1 MWTRKA
7 VVYVGLGTILVLFA
21 PFINNLQLFLLG
33 TTILGFVAVHSLVNT
48 RPIDVK
54 ITRSFDSDQVFE
66 NSNVSIDLIVQNKGR
81 SVGFLEIYD
90 NLPSEIE
97 VNNGSNH
104 TIIRL
109 HKDELVINKYN
120 VDCRLRGQYR
130 LGNPRLRIYN
140 PSFLFFYQSDI
151 QSKSSLV
158 VLPQIEQI
166 EGVDLSTDFPKMYQG
181 AMPIRR
187 IGTSGEFYGIR
198 EYFPGDDFKNI
209 NWRVFGKTRK
219 LMVNQFEREDISDL
233 MLVLDAREIS
243 GTGTILRNPLN
254 YSCRAAASLTSFF
267 LRSRNRVGLT
277 IYGETVNVIPPDTG
291 ERHIYRIL
299 TALAEVKAAG
309 SLGLHTVL
317 GDLRNF
323 TPRSPVMVIS
333 TLENDPTCTTALREI
348 TARGFKLTVIAPDTL
363 NYDRDSRIISP
374 TVYFTASAS
383 LDNKITEAR
392 SLGARAMR
400 WNPDTVLSTSLAE
413 VIR

>member
-120 VDCRLRGQYR
+120 VNCRLRGQYR

-140 PSFLFFYQSDI
+140 PSFLFFYESDI

-181 AMPIRR
+181 ALPIRR

-209 NWRVFGKTRK
+209 NWRIFGRTRK

-254 YSCRAAASLTSFF
+254 YSCRAAAALTSFF

-291 ERHIYRIL
+291 ERHLYRIL

-333 TLENDPTCTTALREI
+333 TLENDPTSTTALREI

-363 NYDRDSRIISP
+363 DYDRDSRIISP

-383 LDNKITEAR
+383 LDNKITEVR

>member
-7 VVYVGLGTILVLFA
+7 VVYVGLGTILVLFS

-54 ITRSFDSDQVFE
+54 ITRSFESDQVFE
-66 NSNVSIDLIVQNKGR
+66 NSDVTIDLIIQNKGR

-90 NLPSEIE
+90 NLPSEVE

-109 HKDELVINKYN
+109 KKDELVVNKYHLE
-120 VDCRLRGQYR
+120 CRLRGQYR
-130 LGNPRLRIYN
+130 LGNPSLRIYN
-140 PSFLFFYQSDI
+140 PSFLFYYEADI
-151 QSKSSLV
+151 ESKSSLV

-166 EGVDLSTDFPKMYQG
+166 EGIDLSTDFPKMYQG

-209 NWRVFGKTRK
+209 NWRVFGRTRK
-219 LMVNQFEREDISDL
+219 LMVNQFEREDISDI
-233 MLVLDAREIS
+233 MFVLDAREIS

-267 LRSRNRVGLT
+267 LRARNRVGLT

-291 ERHIYRIL
+291 ERHLYRIL
-299 TALAEVKAAG
+299 TALAEVKAGG

-323 TPRSPVMVIS
+323 TPRSPVMVLS
-333 TLENDPTCTTALREI
+333 TLENDSTSTNALREI

-363 NYDRDSRIISP
+363 DYDRDSRIISP

-400 WNPDTVLSTSLAE
+400 WNPEHVLSTSLAE

>member
-120 VDCRLRGQYR
+120 VNCRLRGQYR

-140 PSFLFFYQSDI
+140 PSFLFFYESDI

-181 AMPIRR
+181 ALPIRR

-209 NWRVFGKTRK
+209 NWRVFGRTRK

-254 YSCRAAASLTSFF
+254 YSCRAAAALTSFF

-277 IYGETVNVIPPDTG
+277 IYGQTVDVIPPDTG
-291 ERHIYRIL
+291 ERHLYRIL

-333 TLENDPTCTTALREI
+333 TLENDPTSTTALREI

-363 NYDRDSRIISP
+363 DYDRDSRIISP

-383 LDNKITEAR
+383 LDNKITEVR

>member
-54 ITRSFDSDQVFE
+54 ITRGFDSDQVFE
-66 NSNVSIDLIVQNKGR
+66 DSNVSVDLIIQNKGR
-81 SVGFLEIYD
+81 SIGFLEIYD

-104 TIIRL
+104 SIIRL

-140 PSFLFFYQSDI
+140 PSFLFFYESDI

-209 NWRVFGKTRK
+209 NWRVFGRTRK

-291 ERHIYRIL
+291 ERHLYRIL

-323 TPRSPVMVIS
+323 TPRSPVIVIS

-363 NYDRDSRIISP
+363 DYDRDSRIISP

-400 WNPDTVLSTSLAE
+400 WNPDAVLSTSLAE

>member
-120 VDCRLRGQYR
+120 VNCRLRGQYR

-140 PSFLFFYQSDI
+140 PSFLFFYESDI

-181 AMPIRR
+181 ALPIRR

-209 NWRVFGKTRK
+209 NWRIFGRTRK

-254 YSCRAAASLTSFF
+254 YSCRAAAALTSFF

-291 ERHIYRIL
+291 ERHLYRIL

-383 LDNKITEAR
+383 LDNKITEVR

>member
-140 PSFLFFYQSDI
+140 PSFLFFYESDI

-254 YSCRAAASLTSFF
+254 YSCRAAAALTSFF

-291 ERHIYRIL
+291 ERHLYRIL

-309 SLGLHTVL
+309 SLGLHTIL

>member
-33 TTILGFVAVHSLVNT
+33 ATILGFVAVHSLVNT

-66 NSNVSIDLIVQNKGR
+66 NSDVSIDLIVQNKGR

-120 VDCRLRGQYR
+120 VNCRLRGQYR

-140 PSFLFFYQSDI
+140 PSFLFFYESDI

-181 AMPIRR
+181 AMPLRR
-187 IGTSGEFYGIR
+187 IGTTGEFYGIR

-243 GTGTILRNPLN
+243 GTGTVLRNPLN

-267 LRSRNRVGLT
+267 LKSRNRVGLT

-291 ERHIYRIL
+291 DRHLYRIL

-333 TLENDPTCTTALREI
+333 TLENDATCTTALREI

>member
-7 VVYVGLGTILVLFA
+7 VVYVGLGTILVLFS

-54 ITRSFDSDQVFE
+54 ITRSFESDQVFE
-66 NSNVSIDLIVQNKGR
+66 NSDVTIDLIIQNKGR

-90 NLPSEIE
+90 NLPSEVE

-109 HKDELVINKYN
+109 KKDELVVNKYHLE
-120 VDCRLRGQYR
+120 CRLRGQYR
-130 LGNPRLRIYN
+130 LGNPSLRIYN
-140 PSFLFFYQSDI
+140 PSFLFYYEADI
-151 QSKSSLV
+151 ESKSSLV

-166 EGVDLSTDFPKMYQG
+166 EGIDLSTDFPKMYQG

-209 NWRVFGKTRK
+209 NWRVFGRTRK
-219 LMVNQFEREDISDL
+219 LMVNQFEREDISDI
-233 MLVLDAREIS
+233 MFVLDAREIS

-267 LRSRNRVGLT
+267 LRARNRVGLT

-291 ERHIYRIL
+291 ERHLYRIL
-299 TALAEVKAAG
+299 TALAEVKAGG

-323 TPRSPVMVIS
+323 TPRSPVMVLS
-333 TLENDPTCTTALREI
+333 TLENDSTSTNALREI

-363 NYDRDSRIISP
+363 DYDRDSRIISP

-392 SLGARAMR
+392 SLGARALR
-400 WNPDTVLSTSLAE
+400 WDPENVLSTSLAE

>member
-1 MWTRKA
+1 MRQRKA
-7 VVYVGLGTILVLFA
+7 VVYVGLGTILVLFS

-54 ITRSFDSDQVFE
+54 ITRSFESDQVFE
-66 NSNVSIDLIVQNKGR
+66 NSDVTIDLIIQNKGR

-90 NLPSEIE
+90 NLPSEVE

-109 HKDELVINKYN
+109 KKDELVVNKYHLE
-120 VDCRLRGQYR
+120 CRLRGQYR
-130 LGNPRLRIYN
+130 LGNPSLRIYN
-140 PSFLFFYQSDI
+140 PSFLFYYEADI
-151 QSKSSLV
+151 ESKSSLV

-166 EGVDLSTDFPKMYQG
+166 EGIDLSTDFPKMYQG

-209 NWRVFGKTRK
+209 NWRVFGRTRK
-219 LMVNQFEREDISDL
+219 LMVNQFEREDISDI
-233 MLVLDAREIS
+233 MFVLDAREIS

-267 LRSRNRVGLT
+267 LRARNRVGLT

-291 ERHIYRIL
+291 ERHLYRIL
-299 TALAEVKAAG
+299 TALAEVKAGG

-323 TPRSPVMVIS
+323 TPRSPVMVLS
-333 TLENDPTCTTALREI
+333 TLENDSTSTNALREI

-363 NYDRDSRIISP
+363 DYDRDSRIISP

-400 WNPDTVLSTSLAE
+400 WDPENVLSTSLAE

>member
-140 PSFLFFYQSDI
+140 PSFLFFYESDI

-291 ERHIYRIL
+291 ERHLYRIL
-299 TALAEVKAAG
+299 TVLAEVKAAG

>member
-120 VDCRLRGQYR
+120 VNCRLRGQYR

-140 PSFLFFYQSDI
+140 PSFLFFYESDI

-181 AMPIRR
+181 ALPIRR

-209 NWRVFGKTRK
+209 NWRVFGRTRK

-254 YSCRAAASLTSFF
+254 YSCRAAAALTSFF

-291 ERHIYRIL
+291 ERHLYRIL

-333 TLENDPTCTTALREI
+333 TLESDPTSTTALREI

-363 NYDRDSRIISP
+363 DYDRDSRIISP

-383 LDNKITEAR
+383 LDNKITEVR

>member
-7 VVYVGLGTILVLFA
+7 VVYVGLGTILVLFS

-54 ITRSFDSDQVFE
+54 ITRSFESDQVFE
-66 NSNVSIDLIVQNKGR
+66 NSDVTIDLIIQNKGR

-90 NLPSEIE
+90 NLPSEVE

-109 HKDELVINKYN
+109 KKDELVVNKYHLE
-120 VDCRLRGQYR
+120 CRLRGQYR
-130 LGNPRLRIYN
+130 LGNPSLRIYN
-140 PSFLFFYQSDI
+140 PSFLFYYEADI
-151 QSKSSLV
+151 ESKSSLV

-166 EGVDLSTDFPKMYQG
+166 EGIDLSTDFPKMYQG

-209 NWRVFGKTRK
+209 NWRVFGRTRK
-219 LMVNQFEREDISDL
+219 LMVNQFEREDISDI
-233 MLVLDAREIS
+233 MFVLDAREIS

-267 LRSRNRVGLT
+267 LRARNRVGLT

-291 ERHIYRIL
+291 ERHLYRIL
-299 TALAEVKAAG
+299 TALAEVKAGG

-323 TPRSPVMVIS
+323 TPRSPVMVLS
-333 TLENDPTCTTALREI
+333 TLENDSTSTNALREI

-363 NYDRDSRIISP
+363 DYDRESRIISP

-400 WNPDTVLSTSLAE
+400 WDPENVLSTSLAE

>member
-120 VDCRLRGQYR
+120 VNCRLRGQYR

-140 PSFLFFYQSDI
+140 PSFLFFYESDI

-291 ERHIYRIL
+291 ERHLYRIL

>member
-7 VVYVGLGTILVLFA
+7 VFYVGFGTILVLFA

-33 TTILGFVAVHSLVNT
+33 TTVLGFVAIHSLVNT
-48 RPIDVK
+48 RPIEVK
-54 ITRSFDSDQVFE
+54 ITRDFDDDQVFE
-66 NSNVSIDLIVQNKGR
+66 NSGVSIDLVIQNKGR
-81 SVGFLEIYD
+81 SIGFLEVYD

-97 VNNGSNH
+97 VTKGLNH

-109 HKDELVINKYN
+109 HKDDLVVNKYSLE
-120 VDCRLRGQYR
+120 CRLRGQYR

-140 PSFLFFYQSDI
+140 PSFLFYYEADVE
-151 QSKSSLV
+151 SKSSLV
-158 VLPQIEQI
+158 VLPQIEQM

-181 AMPIRR
+181 AMPLRR

-209 NWRVFGKTRK
+209 NWRVFGRTRK
-219 LMVNQFEREDISDL
+219 LMVNQFEREDISDV
-233 MLVLDAREIS
+233 MIILDAREIT
-243 GTGTILRNPLN
+243 GTGTVLRNPLN
-254 YSCRAAASLTSFF
+254 YSCRAVASLVSFF
-267 LRSRNRVGLT
+267 LRSRNRVGLIT
-277 IYGETVNVIPPDTG
+277 YGETVNVISPDTG
-291 ERHIYRIL
+291 ERHLYRIL
-299 TALAEVKAAG
+299 TALAEVKPAG

-323 TPRSPVMVIS
+323 TPRSPVLVVS
-333 TLENDPTCTTALREI
+333 TLETDPTSTVALREI
-348 TARGFKLTVIAPDTL
+348 TARGFKLTLVAPDTL
-363 NYDRDSRIISP
+363 DYDRDSAIISP

-383 LDNKITEAR
+383 LDNKISEAR

-400 WNPDTVLSTSLAE
+400 WDPDTVLSVSLAK

>member
-120 VDCRLRGQYR
+120 VNCRLRGQYR

-140 PSFLFFYQSDI
+140 PSFLFFYESDI

-181 AMPIRR
+181 ALPIRR

-209 NWRVFGKTRK
+209 NWRVFGRTRK

-254 YSCRAAASLTSFF
+254 YSCRAAAALTSFF

-291 ERHIYRIL
+291 ERHLYRIL

-333 TLENDPTCTTALREI
+333 TLENDPTSTTALREI

-363 NYDRDSRIISP
+363 DYDRDSRIISP

-383 LDNKITEAR
+383 LDNKITEVR

>member
-7 VVYVGLGTILVLFA
+7 VVYVGLGTILVLFS

-54 ITRSFDSDQVFE
+54 ITRSFESAQVFE
-66 NSNVSIDLIVQNKGR
+66 NSDVTIDLIIQNKGR

-90 NLPSEIE
+90 NLPSEVE

-109 HKDELVINKYN
+109 KKDELVVNKYHLE
-120 VDCRLRGQYR
+120 CRLRGQYR
-130 LGNPRLRIYN
+130 LGNPSLRIYN
-140 PSFLFFYQSDI
+140 PSFLFYYEADI
-151 QSKSSLV
+151 ESKSSLV

-166 EGVDLSTDFPKMYQG
+166 EGIDLSTDFPKMYQG

-209 NWRVFGKTRK
+209 NWRVFGRTRK
-219 LMVNQFEREDISDL
+219 LMVNQFEREDISDI
-233 MLVLDAREIS
+233 MFVLDAREIS

-267 LRSRNRVGLT
+267 LRARNRVGLT

-291 ERHIYRIL
+291 ERHLYRIL
-299 TALAEVKAAG
+299 TTLAEVKAGG

-333 TLENDPTCTTALREI
+333 TLENDPTSTNALREI

-363 NYDRDSRIISP
+363 DYDRDSRRISP

-400 WNPDTVLSTSLAE
+400 WDPEHVLSTSLAE

>member
-140 PSFLFFYQSDI
+140 PSFLFFYESDI

-291 ERHIYRIL
+291 ERHLYRIL

-348 TARGFKLTVIAPDTL
+348 TARAFKLTVIAPDTL

>member
-120 VDCRLRGQYR
+120 VNCRLRGQYR

-140 PSFLFFYQSDI
+140 PSFLFFYESDI

-181 AMPIRR
+181 ALPIRR

-209 NWRVFGKTRK
+209 NWRVFGRTRK

-254 YSCRAAASLTSFF
+254 YSCRAAAALTSFF

-277 IYGETVNVIPPDTG
+277 IYGQTVDVIPPDTG
-291 ERHIYRIL
+291 ERHLYRIL

-333 TLENDPTCTTALREI
+333 TLENDPTSTTALREI

-363 NYDRDSRIISP
+363 DYDRDSRIISP

-383 LDNKITEAR
+383 LDNKITEVR

-400 WNPDTVLSTSLAE
+400 WDPDTVLSTSLAE

>member
-7 VVYVGLGTILVLFA
+7 VVYVGLGTILVLFS

-54 ITRSFDSDQVFE
+54 ITRSFESDQVFE
-66 NSNVSIDLIVQNKGR
+66 NSDVTIDLIIQNKGR

-90 NLPSEIE
+90 NLPSEVE

-109 HKDELVINKYN
+109 KKDELVVNKYHLE
-120 VDCRLRGQYR
+120 CRLRGQYR
-130 LGNPRLRIYN
+130 LGNPSLRIYN
-140 PSFLFFYQSDI
+140 PSFLFYYEADI
-151 QSKSSLV
+151 ESKSSLV

-166 EGVDLSTDFPKMYQG
+166 EGIDLSTDFPKMYQG

-209 NWRVFGKTRK
+209 NWRVFGRTRK
-219 LMVNQFEREDISDL
+219 LMVNQFEREDISDI
-233 MLVLDAREIS
+233 MFVLDAREIS

-267 LRSRNRVGLT
+267 LRARNRVGLT

-291 ERHIYRIL
+291 ERHLYRIL
-299 TALAEVKAAG
+299 TALAEVKAGGA
-309 SLGLHTVL
+309 LGLHTVL

-323 TPRSPVMVIS
+323 TPRSPVMVLS
-333 TLENDPTCTTALREI
+333 TLENDSTSTNALREI

-363 NYDRDSRIISP
+363 DYDRDSRIISP

-400 WNPDTVLSTSLAE
+400 WDPENVLSTSLAE

>member
-120 VDCRLRGQYR
+120 VNCRLRGQYR

-140 PSFLFFYQSDI
+140 PSFLFFYESDI

-181 AMPIRR
+181 ALPIRR

-209 NWRVFGKTRK
+209 NWRIFGRTRK

-254 YSCRAAASLTSFF
+254 YSCRAAAALTSFF

-277 IYGETVNVIPPDTG
+277 IYGQTVDVIPPDTG
-291 ERHIYRIL
+291 ERHLYRIL

-333 TLENDPTCTTALREI
+333 TLENDPTSTTALREI

-363 NYDRDSRIISP
+363 DYDRDSRIISP

-383 LDNKITEAR
+383 LDNKITEVR

-400 WNPDTVLSTSLAE
+400 WDPDTVLSTSLAE

>member
-7 VVYVGLGTILVLFA
+7 VVYVGLGTILVLFS

-54 ITRSFDSDQVFE
+54 ITRSFESDQVFE
-66 NSNVSIDLIVQNKGR
+66 NTDVTIDLIVQNKGR

-90 NLPSEIE
+90 NLPSEVE

-109 HKDELVINKYN
+109 KKDELVINKYHLE
-120 VDCRLRGQYR
+120 CRLRGQYR
-130 LGNPRLRIYN
+130 LGNPSLRIYN
-140 PSFLFFYQSDI
+140 PSFLFYYEADI
-151 QSKSSLV
+151 ESKSSLV

-166 EGVDLSTDFPKMYQG
+166 EGVDLSTEFPKMYQG

-209 NWRVFGKTRK
+209 NWRVFGRTRK
-219 LMVNQFEREDISDL
+219 LMVNQFEREDISDI
-233 MLVLDAREIS
+233 MFVLDAREIS

-267 LRSRNRVGLT
+267 LRARNRVGLT
-277 IYGETVNVIPPDTG
+277 IYGETVTVIPPDTG
-291 ERHIYRIL
+291 ERHLYRIL

-323 TPRSPVMVIS
+323 TPRSPVMVLS
-333 TLENDPTCTTALREI
+333 TLENDSTSTNALREI

-363 NYDRDSRIISP
+363 DYDRDSRIISP

-400 WNPDTVLSTSLAE
+400 WDPENILSTSLAE
-413 VIR
+413 VVR

>member
-33 TTILGFVAVHSLVNT
+33 ATILGFVAVHSLVNT

-66 NSNVSIDLIVQNKGR
+66 NSNVSIDLIVRNKGR

-120 VDCRLRGQYR
+120 VNCRLRGQYR

-140 PSFLFFYQSDI
+140 PSFLFFYESDI

-181 AMPIRR
+181 ALPIRR

-243 GTGTILRNPLN
+243 GTGTVLRNPLN

-291 ERHIYRIL
+291 ERHLYRIL

>member
-7 VVYVGLGTILVLFA
+7 VVYVGLGTILVLFS

-54 ITRSFDSDQVFE
+54 ITRSFESDQVFE
-66 NSNVSIDLIVQNKGR
+66 NSDVTIDLIIQNKGR

-90 NLPSEIE
+90 NLPSEVE

-109 HKDELVINKYN
+109 KKDELVVNKYHLE
-120 VDCRLRGQYR
+120 CRLRGQYR
-130 LGNPRLRIYN
+130 LGNPSLRIYN
-140 PSFLFFYQSDI
+140 PSFLFYYEADI
-151 QSKSSLV
+151 ESKSSLV

-166 EGVDLSTDFPKMYQG
+166 EGIDLSTDFPKMYQG

-209 NWRVFGKTRK
+209 NWRVFGRTRK
-219 LMVNQFEREDISDL
+219 LMVNQFEREDISDI
-233 MLVLDAREIS
+233 MFVLDAREIS

-267 LRSRNRVGLT
+267 LRARNRVGLT
-277 IYGETVNVIPPDTG
+277 IYGETVNLIPPDTG
-291 ERHIYRIL
+291 ERHLYRIL
-299 TALAEVKAAG
+299 TALAEVKAGG

-323 TPRSPVMVIS
+323 TPRSPVMVLS
-333 TLENDPTCTTALREI
+333 TLENDSTSTNALREI

-363 NYDRDSRIISP
+363 DYDRDSRIISP

-400 WNPDTVLSTSLAE
+400 WDPENVLSTSLAE

>member
-7 VVYVGLGTILVLFA
+7 VVYVGLGTIFVPFS

-33 TTILGFVAVHSLVNT
+33 TTILGFVAIHSLVNT

-54 ITRSFDSDQVFE
+54 ITRSFDADQVFE
-66 NSNVSIDLIVQNKGR
+66 NSNVTIDLVIQNKGR
-81 SVGFLEIYD
+81 SVGFLEVYD
-90 NLPSEIE
+90 NLPSEVE

-104 TIIRL
+104 TIIKL
-109 HKDELVINKYN
+109 NKEELVVNKYHL
-120 VDCRLRGQYR
+120 DCRLRGQFR
-130 LGNPRLRIYN
+130 LGNPSLRIYN
-140 PSFLFFYQSDI
+140 PSFLFYYEADI
-151 QSKSSLV
+151 ESKSSLV

-181 AMPIRR
+181 ALPIRR

-209 NWRVFGKTRK
+209 NWRVFGRTRK
-219 LMVNQFEREDISDL
+219 LMVNQFEREDISDV

-277 IYGETVNVIPPDTG
+277 IYGETVDVIPPDTG
-291 ERHIYRIL
+291 ERHLYRIL

-333 TLENDPTCTTALREI
+333 TLENDSTSTNALREI

-363 NYDRDSRIISP
+363 DYDRDSRIISP

-413 VIR
+413 VVR

>member
-66 NSNVSIDLIVQNKGR
+66 SSNVSIDLIVQNKGR

-109 HKDELVINKYN
+109 HKDELVINQYN
-120 VDCRLRGQYR
+120 INCRLRGQYR

-140 PSFLFFYQSDI
+140 PSFLFFYESDI

-291 ERHIYRIL
+291 ERHLYRIL

-333 TLENDPTCTTALREI
+333 TLENDPTSTTALREI

>member
-7 VVYVGLGTILVLFA
+7 VVYVGLGAILVLFS

-33 TTILGFVAVHSLVNT
+33 TTILGFVAIHSLVNT

-54 ITRSFDSDQVFE
+54 ITRSFDAEQVFE
-66 NSNVSIDLIVQNKGR
+66 NSNVTIDLVIQNKGR
-81 SVGFLEIYD
+81 PVGFLEIYD
-90 NLPSEIE
+90 NLPSEVE

-109 HKDELVINKYN
+109 RKEELVVNKYHL
-120 VDCRLRGQYR
+120 DCRLRGQFR
-130 LGNPRLRIYN
+130 LGNPSLRIYN
-140 PSFLFFYQSDI
+140 PSFLFYYEADI
-151 QSKSSLV
+151 ESKSSLV
-158 VLPQIEQI
+158 VLPQIEPI

-181 AMPIRR
+181 ALPIRR

-209 NWRVFGKTRK
+209 NWRVFGRTRK
-219 LMVNQFEREDISDL
+219 LMVNQFEREDISDV

-254 YSCRAAASLTSFF
+254 YSCRAVASLTSFF

-277 IYGETVNVIPPDTG
+277 IYGETVDVIPPDTG
-291 ERHIYRIL
+291 ERHLYRIL

-333 TLENDPTCTTALREI
+333 TLENDSTSTNALREI
-348 TARGFKLTVIAPDTL
+348 TARGFKLTIIAPDTL
-363 NYDRDSRIISP
+363 DYDRDSRIISP

-400 WNPDTVLSTSLAE
+400 WDPETVLSTSLAE
-413 VIR
+413 VVR

>member
-33 TTILGFVAVHSLVNT
+33 ATILGFVAVHSLVNT

-66 NSNVSIDLIVQNKGR
+66 NSDVSIDLIVQNKGR

-120 VDCRLRGQYR
+120 VNCRLRGQYR

-140 PSFLFFYQSDI
+140 PSFLFFYESDI

-181 AMPIRR
+181 AMPLRR
-187 IGTSGEFYGIR
+187 IGTTGEFYGIR

-243 GTGTILRNPLN
+243 GTGTVLRNPLN

-291 ERHIYRIL
+291 DRHLYRIL

-333 TLENDPTCTTALREI
+333 TLENDATCTTALREI

>member
-7 VVYVGLGTILVLFA
+7 VVYVGLGTTLVLFS

-54 ITRSFDSDQVFE
+54 ITRSFDADQVFE
-66 NSNVSIDLIVQNKGR
+66 NSNVTIDLIVQNKGR

-90 NLPSEIE
+90 NLPSEVE

-104 TIIRL
+104 TIIKLR
-109 HKDELVINKYN
+109 KDELVINKYHL
-120 VDCRLRGQYR
+120 DCRLRGQYR
-130 LGNPRLRIYN
+130 LGNPSLRIYN
-140 PSFLFFYQSDI
+140 PSFLFYYEADI
-151 QSKSSLV
+151 ESKSSLV

-209 NWRVFGKTRK
+209 NWRVFGRTRK
-219 LMVNQFEREDISDL
+219 LMVNQFEREDISDV
-233 MLVLDAREIS
+233 MFVLDAREIA

-291 ERHIYRIL
+291 ERHLYRIL

-323 TPRSPVMVIS
+323 TPRSPVMVLS
-333 TLENDPTCTTALREI
+333 TLENDPTSTNALREI

-363 NYDRDSRIISP
+363 DFDRDSRIISP

-400 WNPDTVLSTSLAE
+400 WDPDNVLSTSLAE

>member
-120 VDCRLRGQYR
+120 VNCRLRGQYR

-140 PSFLFFYQSDI
+140 PSFLFFYESDI

-181 AMPIRR
+181 ALPIRR

-209 NWRVFGKTRK
+209 NWRVFGRTRK

-254 YSCRAAASLTSFF
+254 YSCRAAAALTSFF

-291 ERHIYRIL
+291 ERHLYRIL

-333 TLENDPTCTTALREI
+333 TLESDPTSTAALREI

-363 NYDRDSRIISP
+363 DYDRDSRIISP

-383 LDNKITEAR
+383 LDNKITEVR

>member
-66 NSNVSIDLIVQNKGR
+66 DSNVSIDLIVQNKGR

-120 VDCRLRGQYR
+120 VNCRLRGQYR

-140 PSFLFFYQSDI
+140 PSFLFFYESDI

-181 AMPIRR
+181 ALPIRR

-209 NWRVFGKTRK
+209 NWRVFGRTRK

-254 YSCRAAASLTSFF
+254 YSCRAAAALTSFF

-277 IYGETVNVIPPDTG
+277 IYGQTVDVIPPDTG
-291 ERHIYRIL
+291 ERHLYRIL

-333 TLENDPTCTTALREI
+333 TLENDPTSTTALREI

-363 NYDRDSRIISP
+363 DYDRDSRIISP

>member
-7 VVYVGLGTILVLFA
+7 VVYVGLGTTLVLFS
-21 PFINNLQLFLLG
+21 PFIDNLQLFLLG

-54 ITRSFDSDQVFE
+54 ITRDFDAEQVFE
-66 NSNVSIDLIVQNKGR
+66 NSPVTVDLIIQNKGR

-90 NLPSEIE
+90 NLPSEVE
-97 VNNGSNH
+97 VDSGSNH

-109 HKDELVINKYN
+109 QKEELVINKYHLN
-120 VDCRLRGQYR
+120 CRLRGQFR
-130 LGNPRLRIYN
+130 LGNPSLRIYN
-140 PSFLFFYQSDI
+140 PSFLFYYEAEI
-151 QSKSSLV
+151 ESKSSLV
-158 VLPQIEQI
+158 VLPQMEQI
-166 EGVDLSTDFPKMYQG
+166 DGVDLSTDFPKMYQG

-198 EYFPGDDFKNI
+198 EYSPGDDFKNI
-209 NWRVFGKTRK
+209 NWRVFGRTRK
-219 LMVNQFEREDISDL
+219 LMVNQFEREDISDI
-233 MLVLDAREIS
+233 MLVLDAREIT
-243 GTGTILRNPLN
+243 GTGTVLQNPLN
-254 YSCRAAASLTSFF
+254 YSCRAIASLVSYF
-267 LRSRNRVGLT
+267 LRARNRVGLT
-277 IYGETVNVIPPDTG
+277 IYGETVKVINPDTG
-291 ERHIYRIL
+291 ERHLYSIL
-299 TALAEVKAAG
+299 TALAEVKAKGA
-309 SLGLHTVL
+309 LGLHTIL

-323 TPRSPVMVIS
+323 TPRSPVMVVS
-333 TLENDPTCTTALREI
+333 TLENDSTSTEALREI
-348 TARGFKLTVIAPDTL
+348 TARGFKLTIIAPDTL

-400 WNPDTVLSTSLAE
+400 WDPETVLSTSLAE

>member
-120 VDCRLRGQYR
+120 VNCRLRGQYR

-140 PSFLFFYQSDI
+140 PSFLFFYESDI

-254 YSCRAAASLTSFF
+254 YSCRAAAALTSFF

-277 IYGETVNVIPPDTG
+277 IYGQTVDVIPPDTG
-291 ERHIYRIL
+291 ERHLYRIL